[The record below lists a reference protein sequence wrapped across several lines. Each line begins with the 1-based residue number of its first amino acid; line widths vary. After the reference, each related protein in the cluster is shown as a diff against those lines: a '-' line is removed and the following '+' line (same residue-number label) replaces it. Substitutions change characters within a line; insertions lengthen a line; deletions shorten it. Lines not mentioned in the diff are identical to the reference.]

1 LTGGRKLSRFVAAI
15 AAAVLAIGGAS
26 AQDYPSRAIT
36 LVVPFAVGSGI
47 DPTARII
54 ADELSKALKQPVV
67 LDYKPGANGAIA
79 ATAVARAAPDGYTI
93 FMTTV
98 STHSAN
104 PNLLKSIPYDPV
116 RDFSALSRV
125 GNLPFMLVIDPK
137 IPATSVPEFI
147 AYVKANPG
155 RLSYASTNAIGLVAG
170 ATLKRMAGLD
180 LVHVPYRSSPQAI
193 NDVMT
198 GRLAMMFVDFALGSP
213 QAKAGNVRA
222 LAVTTKERSPLL
234 PDIPSMTEAGLPSFD
249 LIPWNAIFA
258 PANTPKPVVERLN
271 GELRRIITD
280 PTVKERLAGIGFDAF
295 ASTPGELAAFVRD
308 DLAKWTR
315 WVKEAGIGPEEG
327 CRSGGNAVGDRVDTP
342 ATSYMTPGAAGPDG
356 SRAQHSNV
364 MDLCRLSLS

>member
-1 LTGGRKLSRFVAAI
+1 LTRGGVLLRFIAAL
-15 AAAVLAIGGAS
+15 AAAVLVVRAAG

-54 ADELSKALKQPVV
+54 GDELSRTLKQPVV
-67 LDYKPGANGAIA
+67 LDHKPGAAIA
-79 ATAVARAAPDGYTI
+79 ASAVARAAPVGYTI

-116 RDFSALSRV
+116 RDFAALSRV
-125 GNLPFMLVIDPK
+125 GNLPFMLVIDPQ
-137 IPATSVPEFI
+137 IRATSVPEFI

-155 RLSYASTNAIGLVAG
+155 KLSYASTNAIGLVAG
-170 ATLKRMAGLD
+170 ATLKRMADLD

-222 LAVTTKERSPLL
+222 LAVTTKERSALL

-249 LIPWNAIFA
+249 LIPWNAIFV
-258 PANTPKPVVERLN
+258 PANTPKPIVLRLN
-271 GELRRIITD
+271 AELRRIIAD

-295 ASTPGELAAFVRD
+295 ASTPEELEMFVRE
-308 DLAKWTR
+308 DLANWTR
-315 WVKEAGIGPEEG
+315 WVREAGIEPE
-327 CRSGGNAVGDRVDTP
+327 
-342 ATSYMTPGAAGPDG
+342 
-356 SRAQHSNV
+356 
-364 MDLCRLSLS
+364 

>member
-1 LTGGRKLSRFVAAI
+1 LTRGGVLLRFIAAL
-15 AAAVLAIGGAS
+15 AAAVLVVRAAG

-54 ADELSKALKQPVV
+54 GDELSRALKQPVV
-67 LDYKPGANGAIA
+67 LDHKPGANGAIA
-79 ATAVARAAPDGYTI
+79 ASAVARAAPDGYTI

-116 RDFSALSRV
+116 RDFAALSRV

-137 IPATSVPEFI
+137 IGATSVPEFI

-155 RLSYASTNAIGLVAG
+155 KLSYASTNAIGLVAG
-170 ATLKRMAGLD
+170 ATLKRMADLD

-222 LAVTTKERSPLL
+222 LAVTTKERSALL
-234 PDIPSMTEAGLPSFD
+234 PDIPSMTEVGLPSFD
-249 LIPWNAIFA
+249 FA
-258 PANTPKPVVERLN
+258 PANTPKPIVLRLN
-271 GELRRIITD
+271 AELRRIIAD

-295 ASTPGELAAFVRD
+295 ASTPEELEMFVRE
-308 DLAKWTR
+308 DLANWSKWVR
-315 WVKEAGIGPEEG
+315 EAGIEPE
-327 CRSGGNAVGDRVDTP
+327 
-342 ATSYMTPGAAGPDG
+342 
-356 SRAQHSNV
+356 
-364 MDLCRLSLS
+364 

>member
-1 LTGGRKLSRFVAAI
+1 MAGRRRKTI
-15 AAAVLAIGGAS
+15 
-26 AQDYPSRAIT
+26 RAGQ
-36 LVVPFAVGSGI
+36 LRWWCPFAVGSGI

-67 LDYKPGANGAIA
+67 LDHKPGANGAIA

-137 IPATSVPEFI
+137 IPATSMPEFI

-315 WVKEAGIGPEEG
+315 WVKEAGIEPE
-327 CRSGGNAVGDRVDTP
+327 
-342 ATSYMTPGAAGPDG
+342 
-356 SRAQHSNV
+356 
-364 MDLCRLSLS
+364 

>member
-1 LTGGRKLSRFVAAI
+1 VTRGGVLLRFVAAL
-15 AAAVLAIGGAS
+15 AAAALAGAAA

-54 ADELSKALKQPVV
+54 GDALSRALKQPVV
-67 LDYKPGANGAIA
+67 LDHKPGANGAIA
-79 ATAVARAAPDGYTI
+79 ASAVARAAPDGYTI

-116 RDFSALSRV
+116 RDFAALSRV
-125 GNLPFMLVIDPK
+125 GNLPFMLVIDPQ
-137 IPATSVPEFI
+137 IRARSVPEFI

-155 RLSYASTNAIGLVAG
+155 KFSYASTNAIGLVAG
-170 ATLKRMAGLD
+170 ATLKRTADLD

-213 QAKAGNVRA
+213 QAKAGHVRA
-222 LAVTTKERSPLL
+222 LAVTTKERSALL
-234 PDIPSMTEAGLPSFD
+234 PDIPSMTESGLPSFD

-258 PANTPKPVVERLN
+258 PANTPKPIVLRLN
-271 GELRRIITD
+271 AELRRILAD

-295 ASTPGELAAFVRD
+295 ASTPEELETFVRE
-308 DLAKWTR
+308 DLANWTR
-315 WVKEAGIGPEEG
+315 WVQEAGIEPE
-327 CRSGGNAVGDRVDTP
+327 
-342 ATSYMTPGAAGPDG
+342 
-356 SRAQHSNV
+356 
-364 MDLCRLSLS
+364 